1 MHLEMLEWYFR
12 SLLPQYLGDIL
23 TFWKLTVVTERRTRQ
38 LEGRCCKKR
47 WEMARWSPF
56 KGLRDP
62 AIERLCGAWTYLEA
76 CQKSQKTTLT
86 PALVGRP
93 WVGRDDHDDGDIQKK
108 METSSIIKGVL
119 RQTMNRWLVSGVVS
133 AAKSNLVG
141 MDIRQPGAWG
151 TIPTVKGVQGVLSQ
165 LYNVIMGYYIMGYYP
180 NCTRGTWVQVQG
192 YTRCTRGTIPTVQCM
207 HPRVMRQKRRAVRLV
222 DCRHIHYYYHYYSC
236 CSVCCPG
243 AWTSHVSEYN

>member
-1 MHLEMLEWYFR
+1 MLEWYFR

-38 LEGRCCKKR
+38 VEGRCCKKR

-62 AIERLCGAWTYLEA
+62 AIERLCGVRTYLEA

-93 WVGRDDHDDGDIQKK
+93 WVGRDDHHDDGDIQTK

-151 TIPTVKGVQGVLSQ
+151 TIPTVQGVQGVLSQ

-180 NCTRGTWVQVQG
+180 NCTASKYPIPLHSWGHG
-192 YTRCTRGTIPTVQCM
+192 GTIPTV
-207 HPRVMRQKRRAVRLV
+207 
-222 DCRHIHYYYHYYSC
+222 
-236 CSVCCPG
+236 
-243 AWTSHVSEYN
+243 

>member
-1 MHLEMLEWYFR
+1 MLEWSFR

-62 AIERLCGAWTYLEA
+62 AIERLCGVRTYLEA
-76 CQKSQKTTLT
+76 CQKTQKTTLT

-93 WVGRDDHDDGDIQKK
+93 WVGKDDHHDDGDKQTK

-151 TIPTVKGVQGVLSQ
+151 TIPTVQCNNGVLYNGVLSQ
-165 LYNVIMGYYIMGYYP
+165 LYKGYMGTSTGVHKGYKGYYS
-180 NCTRGTWVQVQG
+180 NCT
-192 YTRCTRGTIPTVQCM
+192 M
-207 HPRVMRQKRRAVRLV
+207 
-222 DCRHIHYYYHYYSC
+222 
-236 CSVCCPG
+236 
-243 AWTSHVSEYN
+243 